1 MLKRGFQTDDGI
13 PFQTPSTSYLPAEG
27 NVRNYSIDECTGPSA
42 FVTQIDSN
50 SGASLVKAERNL
62 MDEDLEK
69 CGAPDTDMK
78 TNSSIPDDRQCNA
91 RNNKSHKISGTGG
104 AKTFFGKKGSH
115 DAPNTMNSLRNIRLN
130 RIERNGCE
138 TLVGDKEEIPNCS
151 IKNPGISNR
160 SNKNSFH
167 CRDAFNDK
175 NELIKHT
182 KSNSV
187 AHNFDA
193 VAESSIAE
201 KSYSRSVCKTSF
213 SLRNDLVSHMRS
225 HTGERPFSCNEC
237 QKAFSRKSHL
247 DRHIR
252 THTGEKPFTCNE
264 CEKSFSDESAL
275 VEHIRTHTGEK
286 PYSCSICSKSFNQSG
301 NLNAHI
307 RTHTGERP
315 FSCNECEKSFSKKVQ
330 LVRHNRTHTGEKP
343 FSCNDCEKSFSEKN
357 TLVRHARTHTGE
369 KPYSCSICS
378 KSFTLSVS
386 LNRHI
391 RTHTG
396 EKPYTCNYCEK
407 CFSNKSHLVR
417 HVQHATELG
426 DCENG
431 VGATPLCTV
440 SEGDNVDG
448 LENVSLSVASEMNSH
463 GPSEGNSVV
472 EEVEASFQDKL
483 AIWAIE
489 NNVTQ
494 SSMSKLLAI
503 LKEHPCHSSLPRDA
517 RTLLRTPRRTVVK
530 DMAPGKYCY
539 FGFLGIIKI
548 ALSHC
553 PSDNIPDTIKLFMCF
568 DGLPLSKSS
577 ASQFW
582 PILCSLLS
590 EDKLFGPFVVSLY
603 HGNAKPSSAD
613 ECLRDFVNDLINV
626 LDTGIDFNNRV
637 VTVKLSGIVCDAPA
651 KAFITCTKGHAGY
664 FSCSKCSQEGRY
676 IRGRV
681 CYPSLDYALRTD
693 EGFKSREQEEHHV
706 GNSPLEE
713 ISSVGMTTY
722 VAVVST
728 LDRHQ
733 NATWVRAHLRRAEDT
748 SDLNTESEDIG
759 RGKRIKKA
767 RRVSSSEDSSED
779 DPLQTQ
785 ISRRRIDNFPK
796 PPSISSIDRG
806 HKNRPTNQMTSLSPV
821 KMSPHSER
829 ERELLPCSPPKGPT
843 ASAASEIDF
852 RRQVLREL
860 AVLRATANRN
870 SDAIQAILDAVCS
883 TQSRSVD
890 ISAAMPANLP
900 LQSLEHLEK
909 LEEDLADETVKSNM
923 IHSLYQLYCH

>member
-1 MLKRGFQTDDGI
+1 MSVFSLLLFLQSFEGGGAADDNSGPSVETKGCTQDVIEKNSQLTCSARTTEIYIPVPDLVQPRENELFQVKDEDEGNLSEGIYPMLYTSDPAGISTGVSDPLATDELSNAVTYKCPSVKEDHISDDEDRYRLNDCTDGASSKLIHQDISGQSDLVMYECSSVKNYEISDDEEEYVLNDCSDGFTSKQVHQDSSIQPITLTASQGEKVETQGTGAVVVDLEWTLIGVKKESSLEENAQLTLGEDGDPIERSTIAHDSATKAFGFQTDDGI
-13 PFQTPSTSYLPAEG
+13 PIQTPSTSYLPAEG

-104 AKTFFGKKGSH
+104 AKTFFGKKGGH

-138 TLVGDKEEIPNCS
+138 TLVGDKEEMPNCS

-213 SLRNDLVSHMRS
+213 SLHNDLVSHMRS
-225 HTGERPFSCNEC
+225 RTGERPFSCNEC

-286 PYSCSICSKSFNQSG
+286 PYSCSICSKSFNQRS

-378 KSFTLSVS
+378 KSFALSVS

-417 HVQHATELG
+417 HVRMH
-426 DCENG
+426 
-431 VGATPLCTV
+431 
-440 SEGDNVDG
+440 
-448 LENVSLSVASEMNSH
+448 
-463 GPSEGNSVV
+463 
-472 EEVEASFQDKL
+472 
-483 AIWAIE
+483 
-489 NNVTQ
+489 
-494 SSMSKLLAI
+494 
-503 LKEHPCHSSLPRDA
+503 
-517 RTLLRTPRRTVVK
+517 
-530 DMAPGKYCY
+530 
-539 FGFLGIIKI
+539 
-548 ALSHC
+548 
-553 PSDNIPDTIKLFMCF
+553 
-568 DGLPLSKSS
+568 
-577 ASQFW
+577 
-582 PILCSLLS
+582 
-590 EDKLFGPFVVSLY
+590 
-603 HGNAKPSSAD
+603 
-613 ECLRDFVNDLINV
+613 
-626 LDTGIDFNNRV
+626 
-637 VTVKLSGIVCDAPA
+637 
-651 KAFITCTKGHAGY
+651 
-664 FSCSKCSQEGRY
+664 
-676 IRGRV
+676 
-681 CYPSLDYALRTD
+681 
-693 EGFKSREQEEHHV
+693 
-706 GNSPLEE
+706 
-713 ISSVGMTTY
+713 
-722 VAVVST
+722 
-728 LDRHQ
+728 
-733 NATWVRAHLRRAEDT
+733 
-748 SDLNTESEDIG
+748 
-759 RGKRIKKA
+759 
-767 RRVSSSEDSSED
+767 
-779 DPLQTQ
+779 
-785 ISRRRIDNFPK
+785 
-796 PPSISSIDRG
+796 
-806 HKNRPTNQMTSLSPV
+806 
-821 KMSPHSER
+821 
-829 ERELLPCSPPKGPT
+829 
-843 ASAASEIDF
+843 
-852 RRQVLREL
+852 
-860 AVLRATANRN
+860 
-870 SDAIQAILDAVCS
+870 
-883 TQSRSVD
+883 
-890 ISAAMPANLP
+890 
-900 LQSLEHLEK
+900 
-909 LEEDLADETVKSNM
+909 
-923 IHSLYQLYCH
+923 